1 MTTLRVVVDQIIA
14 PAPGPI
20 GLYSEEIT
28 RALIQAAPRGCDV
41 EGIVSA
47 TQREKYE
54 RLESA
59 LPGLRGLYTTTLPRR
74 ELAAAWQ
81 LGLTTS
87 NSGGGMI
94 HAPGLFAPLRRH
106 DRVNDGVQVA
116 VTVHDLLAWTHPSS
130 LSAPAVAWHKAMMR
144 RARKHADAIVVPSHA
159 LAEELMERFSVGDR
173 VRVIPGAARTGLV
186 LPSDA
191 DKRAAALGLPERFIL
206 TSGTLEPRKGVAAL
220 VEGLGNPGG
229 PDLPLVV
236 LGAPSWGDVE
246 LAAVADDAGL
256 PEGRVF
262 ALDKLSASD
271 LAVVLSRAAV
281 FVAPSLSEGFSSSII
296 EAFAFGVPVVHSD
309 APALVEVA
317 SDAGIVVE
325 REDAAGYP
333 ERLAEAVTTVLEDPT
348 RAERMGIAGR
358 DRSRAFSWRDA
369 AERVWQ
375 LHADL

>member
-20 GLYSEEIT
+20 GQYSEEIT

-47 TQREKYE
+47 AQREKYE
-54 RLESA
+54 RLQA
-59 LPGLRGLYTTTLPRR
+59 TLPGLRGLYTTTLPRR

-81 LGLTTS
+81 LGIVTNNGS
-87 NSGGGMI
+87 GMI

-106 DRVNDGVQVA
+106 DRVNDGVQIV
-116 VTVHDLLAWTHPSS
+116 VTVHDMLAWTHPGS
-130 LSAPAVAWHKAMMR
+130 LSTPTVAWHKNMMR

-159 LAEELMERFSVGDR
+159 LAEQLMDRFALGDR

-186 LPSDA
+186 LPADA
-191 DKRAAALGLPERFIL
+191 DARAAALGLPERFIL
-206 TSGTLEPRKGVAAL
+206 TAGTLEPRKGVAAL
-220 VEGLGNPGG
+220 VEGLGRPGG

-246 LAAVADDAGL
+246 LAAVADEAGL
-256 PEGRVF
+256 AEGRVL
-262 ALDKLSASD
+262 ALDKLSPAD
-271 LAVVLSRAAV
+271 LSVVLSRAAV
-281 FVAPSLSEGFSSSII
+281 FVAPSLTEGFASSII
-296 EAFAFGVPVVHSD
+296 EAFQFGVPVVHSD

-317 SDAGIVVE
+317 GDAGVVVE

-333 ERLAEAVTTVLEDPT
+333 DRLVAAVARVLDDAQFAERLSV
-348 RAERMGIAGR
+348 AGR
-358 DRSRAFSWRDA
+358 DRSKAFSWRDA
-369 AERVWQ
+369 ADQIWQ

>member
-20 GLYSEEIT
+20 GQYSEEIT
-28 RALIQAAPRGCDV
+28 RALIQSAPRGCDV

-47 TQREKYE
+47 AQREKYE
-54 RLESA
+54 RLEAA

-81 LGLTTS
+81 LGITAS
-87 NSGGGMI
+87 SGNGMI

-116 VTVHDLLAWTHPSS
+116 VTVHDLLAWTHPES
-130 LSAPAVAWHKAMMR
+130 LSTATVAWHKAMMR

-159 LAEELMERFSVGDR
+159 LAAQLMERFELGDR
-173 VRVIPGAARTGLV
+173 VRVIPGAARSGLV
-186 LPSDA
+186 LPADA
-191 DKRAAALGLPERFIL
+191 EQRAAALGLPKRFIL
-206 TSGTLEPRKGVAAL
+206 TSGSLEPRKGVTAL
-220 VEGLGNPGG
+220 IEGLGRSGG
-229 PDLPLVV
+229 PALPLVV

-246 LAAVADDAGL
+246 LDAVADDAGL
-256 PEGRVF
+256 AEGRVL
-262 ALDKLSASD
+262 ALDKLSPSD

-281 FVAPSLSEGFSSSII
+281 FVAPSRAEGFSASII
-296 EAFAFGVPVVHSD
+296 EAFQFGVPVVHSD
-309 APALVEVA
+309 AAALVEVA
-317 SDAGIVVE
+317 GDAGVSVE
-325 REDAAGYP
+325 LADAAGYP
-333 ERLAEAVTTVLEDPT
+333 ERLADAVALVLGDDAL
-348 RAERMGIAGR
+348 AERMSVSGR